1 MEKKI
6 NANLT
11 HPLVFSAIFK
21 QARFASFLINSLGV
35 LGTIKEENVIVEDSK
50 IYKNIELFVSDM
62 DVLIRLEDG
71 LVDIEMQN
79 HKTKYDM
86 GTRLVT
92 YLTNLITSLQKRGD
106 AYNSNKACVIGIFNY
121 QVFNDDHYMRE
132 FKIRSEYGD
141 IFSGHTIY
149 IFELTK
155 KDKCDKKEVRE
166 LLDFLS
172 KEKYDYEEESG
183 IMKDIAKE
191 VETLTA
197 NESFLM
203 SLSRYELKMKDY
215 YSEIEAHKKEAIAE
229 GLAQGLAEGKA
240 QGLAEGK
247 AEGLAQGLAQ
257 GRAEG
262 KAQGLAEGRAEGRAE
277 GLKEEKLLNAKKM
290 KSKGYPIEDIAEI
303 TGLSKEEIN
312 KL

>member
-1 MEKKI
+1 MEERKMEKKI

-21 QARFASFLINSLGV
+21 QARFASFLINGLGV
-35 LGTIKEENVIVEDSK
+35 LGTIKEENVTVEDSK
-50 IYKNIELFVSDM
+50 LYRNIELFVSDM

-86 GTRLVT
+86 GTRLAT
-92 YLTNLITSLQKRGD
+92 YLSNLIQTLQKRGD
-106 AYNSNKACVIGIFNY
+106 AYNKNKACVIGIFNY
-121 QVFNDDHYMRE
+121 QVFNDNHYMRE

-141 IFSGHTIY
+141 TLSEHTIY

-191 VETLTA
+191 VEKLTA
-197 NESFLM
+197 NESFLI

-215 YSEIEAHKKEAIAE
+215 YSEIEAHKEEAIAE
-229 GLAQGLAEGKA
+229 GKAQGLAQGLAEGKA
-240 QGLAEGK
+240 QGLV
-247 AEGLAQGLAQ
+247 
-257 GRAEG
+257 
-262 KAQGLAEGRAEGRAE
+262 EGRAEGV
-277 GLKEEKLLNAKKM
+277 KEEKLLNAKKM
-290 KSKGYPIEDIAEI
+290 KSMGYPIEDIVEI